1 MTLAYM
7 LLCPS
12 LIFNFTFCVAF
23 KIVMENVF
31 NRSQSNRA
39 EVIRIIDLFSL
50 ENAAVKSSSF
60 IVIFYT

>member
-1 MTLAYM
+1 
-7 LLCPS
+7 
-12 LIFNFTFCVAF
+12 
-23 KIVMENVF
+23 MENVF

-60 IVIFYT
+60 IVTFYTQKRKERTTNRTLVQIGHIR